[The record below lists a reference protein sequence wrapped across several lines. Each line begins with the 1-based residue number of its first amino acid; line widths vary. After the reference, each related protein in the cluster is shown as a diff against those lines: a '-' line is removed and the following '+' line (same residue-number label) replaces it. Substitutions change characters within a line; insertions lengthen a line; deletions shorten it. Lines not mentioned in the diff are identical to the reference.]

1 MSESKE
7 VEREDDSQLSQ
18 QSLHPSRAK
27 QMPRHL
33 LAEVDANDANDRRN
47 RKPVNRTDSWL
58 ERHFGSTSSLSASST
73 ELSRQ
78 GSGEG
83 YGLRQGSGEGYGLRR
98 SASICDIRPVDS
110 ESNIYYATV
119 GRIRLDKISL
129 KYLLSRLENLGKFQ
143 K

>member
-7 VEREDDSQLSQ
+7 VEREDDNQLREQ
-18 QSLHPSRAK
+18 IFHPSRVK

-33 LAEVDANDANDRRN
+33 LAEVDANDRRN

-83 YGLRQGSGEGYGLRR
+83 YGLRR
-98 SASICDIRPVDS
+98 SASICDFRPVDS
-110 ESNIYYATV
+110 DRNVYYATV
-119 GRIRLDKISL
+119 GRIRLDNISL
-129 KYLLSRLENLGKFQ
+129 KYLISR
-143 K
+143 

>member
-7 VEREDDSQLSQ
+7 VEREDDNQLSQ
-18 QSLHPSRAK
+18 QSFHPSRAK

-83 YGLRQGSGEGYGLRR
+83 YGLRR

-110 ESNIYYATV
+110 DSNIYYATV

-129 KYLLSRLENLGKFQ
+129 KYLFSRLENLGKFQ

>member
-7 VEREDDSQLSQ
+7 VEREDDNQLREQ
-18 QSLHPSRAK
+18 IFHPSRVK

-33 LAEVDANDANDRRN
+33 LAEVDANDRRN

-83 YGLRQGSGEGYGLRR
+83 YKLWIAQVMSSTKQEGGSDLALRL
-98 SASICDIRPVDS
+98 
-110 ESNIYYATV
+110 
-119 GRIRLDKISL
+119 L
-129 KYLLSRLENLGKFQ
+129 KYLISS
-143 K
+143 